1 MSLRLQTALVVL
13 LFLGS
18 LSALVFNV
26 FTAQV
31 SPEREREV
39 RRQLREASRRMVDEA
54 STPAVSTGGQ
64 GAADFERLNGRLAE
78 IAEGALADFPGI
90 EGGFYLNQG
99 LDRFAGYAFPTR
111 EPERGPP
118 REKRPHEKKR
128 PPPPPASRSSSPR
141 PRTDPP
147 PNELPYIRLQAKHS
161 LDSEPGDFL
170 LSIHDIRLSRVMIV
184 TEPVGR
190 ARPAPLAAWVMYR
203 LVDPGQLDNQ
213 VKRYQAS
220 TGLAIGGLALALLLT
235 LSLGRSLSHQ
245 RVEQQ
250 QLREELRRSEH
261 LAALGKLLAG
271 VAHEVRNPLAAIRS
285 TVQLWQRLPETAR
298 TPASLDAVIQ
308 AVDRLNGTVSQLLL
322 FSRVDQSQR
331 EPVDVN
337 QLWRETL
344 ELIAAQAAEQRVECV
359 SDLAA
364 DLPLVAGSASALR
377 QVFLNLATNA
387 LQAMPEGGRLQIR
400 TACDARGGEVE
411 IQVSD
416 SGPGISAEHQRHLF
430 EPFFTTRPDGTG
442 LGLAMCREILV
453 QHGGQIE
460 YLAAAGPGAAFRLR
474 LPVTAGK
481 KIP

>member
-220 TGLAIGGLALALLLT
+220 TGLAIGGLARALLLT

-285 TVQLWQRLPETAR
+285 TVQLWQRL
-298 TPASLDAVIQ
+298 
-308 AVDRLNGTVSQLLL
+308 
-322 FSRVDQSQR
+322 
-331 EPVDVN
+331 
-337 QLWRETL
+337 
-344 ELIAAQAAEQRVECV
+344 
-359 SDLAA
+359 
-364 DLPLVAGSASALR
+364 
-377 QVFLNLATNA
+377 
-387 LQAMPEGGRLQIR
+387 
-400 TACDARGGEVE
+400 
-411 IQVSD
+411 
-416 SGPGISAEHQRHLF
+416 
-430 EPFFTTRPDGTG
+430 
-442 LGLAMCREILV
+442 
-453 QHGGQIE
+453 
-460 YLAAAGPGAAFRLR
+460 
-474 LPVTAGK
+474 
-481 KIP
+481 